1 MSCKNPWMF
10 GAAVVRPK
18 ESFRSVNGRTPVPES
33 EESRAWLQAEDLLIQ
48 SSSIDIFD
56 NFLKHF
62 ARLILNSSSTR
73 RLVIFISFRFSLN
86 LYYIYIK
93 NIPNCLVCWPGLQR
107 LAALSGSS
115 GNHPEFWGSGAG
127 QLQSPH
133 CCCCCCCWIL
143 YCKKSVFLF
152 WCLTPQQELLQGG

>member
-1 MSCKNPWMF
+1 MQKSMDVWGPC
-10 GAAVVRPK
+10 GAAKPK

-86 LYYIYIK
+86 LYYIYK
-93 NIPNCLVCWPGLQR
+93 EHSELPGL
-107 LAALSGSS
+107 LARFTTAGSLVRVQ
-115 GNHPEFWGSGAG
+115 WK
-127 QLQSPH
+127 SPRVLRIRGRTAPVPSLVFGCCC

-143 YCKKSVFLF
+143 YCR
-152 WCLTPQQELLQGG
+152 